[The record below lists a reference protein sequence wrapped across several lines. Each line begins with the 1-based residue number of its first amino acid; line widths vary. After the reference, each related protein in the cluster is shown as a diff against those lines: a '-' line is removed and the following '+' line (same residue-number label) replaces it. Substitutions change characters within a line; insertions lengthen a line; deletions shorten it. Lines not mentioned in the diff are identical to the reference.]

1 MKITLVS
8 LDPELY
14 CLGIRVLSAC
24 LRQAGHDVR
33 CIFLPPRA
41 SKTEKVRKFKVE
53 HSPGLL
59 DQVRSLCLNSDLI
72 GISLMTNQFIQ
83 AVTITNHL
91 KAQGVGGPIVWG
103 GIQPTVEPEAC
114 LEHADIVC
122 LGEGEDALVELV
134 NRMVNQRPYSDI
146 KNLWFK
152 SKDGIIRNALRP
164 LLQNLDVV
172 PFPDYSCKDDFVRV
186 GDHVEKLTKEKLVE
200 YQGERIRAAE
210 QGINYPIMAGR
221 GCLFA
226 CTYCCNSV
234 YRRLY
239 PDQKQLRWRSTDRV
253 IEELEMVQKE
263 IAPLA
268 CVYFVDD
275 DITAQSSEKLR
286 AFGEKFQKAIGVPF
300 FAQVSPL
307 TITEEKMETLL
318 SAGCTKIVMGVET
331 ASERVAGIYN
341 RDRSHRANPAAI
353 SLIEKFRPRMKLP
366 PTYQF
371 IIDNPYESLDETVQT
386 LRFAANLP
394 KPWDNPIYS
403 LMLFPGT
410 PLYEKAQS
418 DGLIKDKYSE
428 IYGKD
433 WNDHSKPFFKLW
445 IRLYRANAPRPLLHL
460 LLARWIV
467 RMLSSRLA
475 DSLWRTRFLRWLWDK

>member
-1 MKITLVS
+1 
-8 LDPELY
+8 
-14 CLGIRVLSAC
+14 
-24 LRQAGHDVR
+24 
-33 CIFLPPRA
+33 
-41 SKTEKVRKFKVE
+41 
-53 HSPGLL
+53 
-59 DQVRSLCLNSDLI
+59 
-72 GISLMTNQFIQ
+72 MTNQFIQ
-83 AVTITNHL
+83 VVSITRHL
-91 KAQGVGGPIVWG
+91 KEYGMTAPIVWG
-103 GIQPTVEPEAC
+103 GIHPTVEPEAC

-122 LGEGEDALVELV
+122 LGEGEEAFLELV
-134 NRMVNQRPYSDI
+134 NRMEQHQSYHETRNMWIRT
-146 KNLWFK
+146 KN
-152 SKDGIIRNALRP
+152 GIIRNSLRP

-186 GDHVEKLTKEKLVE
+186 GDHVEELTKEKLVE

-239 PDQKQLRWRSTDRV
+239 PDQKQLRWRSADRV

-263 IAPLA
+263 ISPLA

-286 AFGEKFQKAIGVPF
+286 GFGEKYRKSIGIPF

-307 TITEEKMETLL
+307 TITEENVEILL
-318 SAGCTKIVMGVET
+318 SAGCIKIVMGVET
-331 ASERVAGIYN
+331 ASARVAGVYN
-341 RDRSHRANPAAI
+341 RDRSHRAMPAAI

-371 IIDNPYESLDETVQT
+371 IIDNPYESLDETVET
-386 LRFAANLP
+386 LRFASNLP

-410 PLYEKAQS
+410 PLYEKAQG
-418 DGLIKDKYSE
+418 DGLIKDKYSQ

-433 WNDHSKPFFKLW
+433 WNDHSKPFFKFW
-445 IRLYRANAPRPLLHL
+445 IRLYRANFPRTVLHV
-460 LLARWIV
+460 LLARWIAC
-467 RMLSSRLA
+467 MLSSPLA
-475 DSLWRTRFLRWLWDK
+475 DSLWRTRILRWLWDK

>member
-14 CLGIRVLSAC
+14 CIGIRVLVAC
-24 LRQAGHDVR
+24 LRKTGHDVR

-59 DQVRSLCLNSDLI
+59 DQVRSLCLDSDLI

-83 AVTITNHL
+83 AVSITRRL
-91 KAQGVGGPIVWG
+91 KEDGLTAPIVWG
-103 GIQPTVEPEAC
+103 GIHPTVEPEAC

-122 LGEGEDALVELV
+122 LGEGEEALVELV
-134 NRMVNQRPYSDI
+134 DCMERDRAYHETRNM
-146 KNLWFK
+146 WFR
-152 SKDGIIRNALRP
+152 SNNGIIRNSLRP
-164 LLQNLDVV
+164 LIQNLDVV
-172 PFPDYSCKDDFVRV
+172 PLPDYSCKNDFLPL
-186 GDHVEKLTKEKLVE
+186 GDRLEKLTRETLVSFE
-200 YQGERIRAAE
+200 GERIRAAE
-210 QGINYPIMAGR
+210 RGINYPIMTGR

-239 PDQKQLRWRSTDRV
+239 PDQKQLRWRSADHV
-253 IEELEMVQKE
+253 IEELEMVQRE

-371 IIDNPYESLDETVQT
+371 IID
-386 LRFAANLP
+386 RKF
-394 KPWDNPIYS
+394 
-403 LMLFPGT
+403 
-410 PLYEKAQS
+410 
-418 DGLIKDKYSE
+418 KDFS
-428 IYGKD
+428 
-433 WNDHSKPFFKLW
+433 FF
-445 IRLYRANAPRPLLHL
+445 YHL
-460 LLARWIV
+460 
-467 RMLSSRLA
+467 
-475 DSLWRTRFLRWLWDK
+475 